1 MRVMGDHPFL
11 KKMGPYK
18 RLEYDSTGI
27 LYGFSVRVFFN
38 LTPKSEHSAQSSK
51 TQEKT
56 HFLKSKKHKKWE
68 LWPAGGNAPAL
79 AQDLD
84 APAGDG
90 VRSSSPLCVTRLH
103 LRNKTNLCNKTPLC
117 NKTNL

>member
-1 MRVMGDHPFL
+1 
-11 KKMGPYK
+11 MGPYK

-27 LYGFSVRVFFN
+27 RYGFSVRVSFN

-51 TQEKT
+51 TREKRS
-56 HFLKSKKHKKWE
+56 FKNPKKSKNWE

-90 VRSSSPLCVTRLH
+90 VRSSSPLYVTRLL
-103 LRNKTNLCNKTPLC
+103 LRNKIPNT
-117 NKTNL
+117 